1 MQNYSNRVWLNPHGH
16 SSTGSVVAFHGEASW
31 INSDGKPSVITV
43 LEIADC
49 HGKMRL
55 HKTDNDTTE
64 QFIEKMEALRNV
76 IDEFIAHLRSA

>member
-1 MQNYSNRVWLNPHGH
+1 M
-16 SSTGSVVAFHGEASW
+16 
-31 INSDGKPSVITV
+31 TV

-49 HGKMRL
+49 HGKVHL

-76 IDEFIAHLRSA
+76 IDEFIAHLRSV

>member
-31 INSDGKPSVITV
+31 IF

-49 HGKMRL
+49 RGKVRL